1 MVIFMIAALNTFI
14 EAVGL
19 GIIGCRFK
27 SLLKTVPTNHELNL

>member
-19 GIIGCRFK
+19 GIIGCLFK